1 MPTPKRGKRLGGS
14 AAHQKSLMR
23 NQATEL
29 FRHGGITTTEAKA
42 KFLRPYAEKLIT
54 KAKNGDLHNR
64 RLVIAELKDRDVV
77 AHLFEEVAPR
87 FADRPGGYTRIVK
100 LGPRKGD
107 NAKMAL
113 IELVDRGTG
122 ESGEESI
129 EEAKGRRSRGIFGR
143 RRRRGAESRTE
154 SMTADKD
161 VRDKA
166 VDLADDVVE
175 AIEDTAAAVAGAVGL
190 GDADDASDA
199 SDDSAASDDSDA
211 SDETVA
217 PDDADDSSE
226 E

>member
-14 AAHQKSLMR
+14 AAHQKSLLR

-87 FADRPGGYTRIVK
+87 FTDRAGGYTRIVK

-107 NAKMAL
+107 NANMAL
-113 IELVDRGTG
+113 IELVDRGSG
-122 ESGEESI
+122 ASGEDSI

-143 RRRRGAESRTE
+143 NRRRGTESRAE
-154 SMTADKD
+154 AMTADRD
-161 VRDKA
+161 ARDKA
-166 VDLADDVVE
+166 VDAIDDAFE
-175 AIEDTAAAVAGAVGL
+175 AVGDKVDEVAAAVVGAESADTADAADASSDSDTDSADVAAG
-190 GDADDASDA
+190 ADDADA
-199 SDDSAASDDSDA
+199 
-211 SDETVA
+211 
-217 PDDADDSSE
+217 SSE